1 MCLQKALFATTRFVT
16 KNKIQKKTFVSS
28 PVPNIFNLPKLPAI
42 LDRLYSDTQFMYFGG
57 LGASCTHPKFEAI
70 PVLTNIYGWS
80 FEH

>member
-42 LDRLYSDTQFMYFGG
+42 LDRLYSDTQFM
-57 LGASCTHPKFEAI
+57 
-70 PVLTNIYGWS
+70 
-80 FEH
+80 